1 MCVQNTSPVPAHESE
16 QQATIPRRIHFFFF
30 HVFWPY
36 FCKARNKEH
45 HQNNSVCY
53 HQFHLNCMVGGGWF
67 AMLCVPIW
75 GHISRDFCPY
85 GGWGGGR
92 LSCHLASPHTREALG
107 WDYAWKRKGMM
118 VTSQG
123 GHIAAPPFALCI
135 RERGPQFTIRAES
148 DIRWPAGIFDSDLF
162 LCNQNNSY
170 IHRPSI
176 NPG

>member
-16 QQATIPRRIHFFFF
+16 QQATIPRRIHFFF

-53 HQFHLNCMVGGGWF
+53 HQFHLNCTVGGGGLQCF
-67 AMLCVPIW
+67 AFLFGGTSQEIFALT
-75 GHISRDFCPY
+75 GDEGGEAKLSR
-85 GGWGGGR
+85 
-92 LSCHLASPHTREALG
+92 LASPHTREALG

-123 GHIAAPPFALCI
+123 GHIAAPPFALSI